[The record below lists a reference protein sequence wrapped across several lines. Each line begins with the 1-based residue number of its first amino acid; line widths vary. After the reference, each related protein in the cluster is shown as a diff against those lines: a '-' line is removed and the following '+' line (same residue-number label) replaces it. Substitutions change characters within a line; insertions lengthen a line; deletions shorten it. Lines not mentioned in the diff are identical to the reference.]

1 MTPLQ
6 NHNPSLDEY
15 LTQHRAEGD
24 TDSEGVFTIDLKVA
38 ERKLGAFQLPSSES
52 WILVLVQAAHR
63 GGAKEI
69 KVTQLARQSIV
80 RISGAKAWSWSD
92 LDAVF
97 EGASTT
103 DGALLAFA
111 VVVRALK
118 ANDSLT
124 GFRVKA
130 PDGTSARWTDG
141 RFLIDQ
147 DRIEDVLLKNDTVFE
162 VDHLG
167 EYPERRS
174 PIFEYRRCAREQL
187 AALQQALVHSCFA
200 SSIPLSVDG
209 LSIPGLHLGEIL
221 PPYHQRLP
229 LTILPA
235 EDYRIPSIPFSAS
248 LASAQSKLGSE
259 LEFASSARSLDKAVP
274 VSALACVS
282 IIVKQ
287 RKRWFYQ
294 GKPRLSSD
302 MGRSRLLWILD
313 GVVVGSQ
320 NLSIPGC
327 LELTLVISA
336 AGLKTDLSGL
346 ELVQS
351 LELEARKRLAGEM
364 VLKRLVETLG
374 SLELPEFQGLGLRE
388 QEDREQ
394 LQRDF
399 SLLAERLGEVM
410 RQDPPGTEKGN
421 SSLNV

>member
-1 MTPLQ
+1 MSTPQ
-6 NHNPSLDEY
+6 SQNPSLDEY
-15 LTQHRAEGD
+15 LTQHRSDGSA
-24 TDSEGVFTIDLKVA
+24 DSEGVFTIDLKVA

-80 RISGAKAWSWSD
+80 RISGAQAWSWSD

-147 DRIEDVLLKNDTVFE
+147 DRIEDVLLKNDTVLE

-200 SSIPLSVDG
+200 SSIPLTVDG
-209 LSIPGLHLGEIL
+209 LSIPGLHLGEVL

-248 LASAQSKLGSE
+248 LASVQSKLGKESE
-259 LEFASSARSLDKAVP
+259 LSSSARSLDKAVP
-274 VSALACVS
+274 VSALACLSV
-282 IIVKQ
+282 IVKQ

-294 GKPRLSSD
+294 AKPRLSYD

-320 NLSIPGC
+320 SLNIPGS

-346 ELVQS
+346 ELIQGP
-351 LELEARKRLAGEM
+351 ELEARKRLVGEM
-364 VLKRLVETLG
+364 VRKRLRDMVPSG
-374 SLELPEFQGLGLRE
+374 PEFDLIGLRE
-388 QEDREQ
+388 EEDQEQ

-399 SLLAERLGEVM
+399 SLLAERLGEAI
-410 RQDPPGTEKGN
+410 T
-421 SSLNV
+421 